1 MNKVGKVLSVNNG
14 MAKVAVSRT
23 SGCGGGCKTCGGCDT
38 PVMIVNLPN
47 EVNAKPGDGVE
58 LAANNKRVVK
68 YTIVLYVIPLIMFI
82 LGIAV
87 SYYIMNE
94 KGLSNLEL
102 YSFLFGILGFLISL
116 LILKIIDKLLG
127 TQDAEMMRI
136 NRIISKS

>member
-1 MNKVGKVLSVNNG
+1 MNKVGKVVSVDNG
-14 MAKVAVSRT
+14 MAQIAVSRT

-38 PVMIVNLPN
+38 PVMLVNLPN
-47 EVNAKPGDGVE
+47 DVNAKPGDGVE
-58 LAANNKRVVK
+58 LAANNKRIVK

-87 SYYIMNE
+87 SYYFMNK
-94 KGLSNLEL
+94 KGLSNIEL

-116 LILKIIDKLLG
+116 LILKIIDKILG
-127 TQDAEMMRI
+127 TQDSEMMRI

>member
-1 MNKVGKVLSVNNG
+1 MNKVGKVVSVDNG

-47 EVNAKPGDGVE
+47 DVNAKPGDGVE
-58 LAANNKRVVK
+58 LAANNKRIVK

-87 SYYIMNE
+87 SYYTMSE

-116 LILKIIDKLLG
+116 LILKIIDKILG
-127 TQDAEMMRI
+127 TQDSEMMRI
-136 NRIISKS
+136 NKIISKS